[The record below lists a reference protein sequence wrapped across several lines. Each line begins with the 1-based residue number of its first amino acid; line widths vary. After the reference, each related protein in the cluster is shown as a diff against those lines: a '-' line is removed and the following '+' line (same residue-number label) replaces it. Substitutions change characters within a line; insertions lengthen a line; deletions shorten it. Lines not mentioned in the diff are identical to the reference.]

1 MSKDQIS
8 NFCNELSSFCN
19 NLQSST
25 NALKQSIDRRP
36 IPLDSAS
43 STFVQSLNS
52 RVSTATSGLEV
63 LESMSSTVSFQEL
76 LGHCNEMF
84 KINQTEMLQLED
96 HLKTYHGYVPA
107 SDVEEEDEVSDD
119 KLDSLS
125 SFYGSLSVADTG
137 FKNYDDDAL
146 FDESMSLKQFGL
158 SDACL
163 ASLALEDNVSS
174 PELEKVPNLEADS
187 ENLKAPEAPSPS
199 LKVLKSEFECLPTY
213 MKNLASWEE
222 LLVAVDK
229 INSSLSKKTSGCNF
243 FGQDD
248 IPSFDLGPKAR
259 SYLLLLVRM
268 NHMVVELIDGLLSYR
283 IL

>member
-1 MSKDQIS
+1 MMSKDQIS
-8 NFCNELSSFCN
+8 SFCNELSSFCN
-19 NLQSST
+19 HLQSST

-43 STFVQSLNS
+43 STFIQSLN
-52 RVSTATSGLEV
+52 RHVSTATSDLEM

-76 LGHCNEMF
+76 LGHCNELY
-84 KINQTEMLQLED
+84 KINQTDMVQLED
-96 HLKTYHGYVPA
+96 RLKTYGYVPA
-107 SDVEEEDEVSDD
+107 SNIAEEDEVFEMHSHASDD

-125 SFYGSLSVADTG
+125 SFYGSLSVADSG
-137 FKNYDDDAL
+137 FKNYEDDDL
-146 FDESMSLKQFGL
+146 FDESMSLKQLGL
-158 SDACL
+158 SDASL
-163 ASLALEDNVSS
+163 ARLALEDNVPS
-174 PELEKVPNLEADS
+174 PELEKVPD
-187 ENLKAPEAPSPS
+187 APSPA

-213 MKNLASWEE
+213 MKDLASWED

-229 INSSLSKKTSGCNF
+229 INSGLSKKTSGCNF

-268 NHMVVELIDGLLSYR
+268 NHMVVEVIDGLLSYR

>member
-8 NFCNELSSFCN
+8 SFCNELSSFCN
-19 NLQSST
+19 HLQSST

-43 STFVQSLNS
+43 STFVQSLNR
-52 RVSTATSGLEV
+52 RVSTATSDLEM

-76 LGHCNEMF
+76 LGHCNELY
-84 KINQTEMLQLED
+84 KINQSDMHQLED
-96 HLKTYHGYVPA
+96 HLKTYGYVPA
-107 SDVEEEDEVSDD
+107 SDIEEKDEVYNMRSPVSDD

-125 SFYGSLSVADTG
+125 SFYGSLFVPDSVVESG
-137 FKNYDDDAL
+137 FKNYEDDDDDL
-146 FDESMSLKQFGL
+146 FDESMSLKQLGL
-158 SDACL
+158 SDASL
-163 ASLALEDNVSS
+163 ARLALEDNVPS
-174 PELEKVPNLEADS
+174 PEVEKVPD
-187 ENLKAPEAPSPS
+187 APSPS

-213 MKNLASWEE
+213 MKDLASWED

-268 NHMVVELIDGLLSYR
+268 NHMVVEVIDGLLSYR

>member
-1 MSKDQIS
+1 MSKDQIL

-19 NLQSST
+19 HLQSST

-43 STFVQSLNS
+43 STFVQSLNH
-52 RVSTATSGLEV
+52 RVSTATSGLEL
-63 LESMSSTVSFQEL
+63 LESMSSTVSFEEL
-76 LGHCNEMF
+76 LGHCNEMY
-84 KINQTEMLQLED
+84 KINQTEMLQLQD
-96 HLKTYHGYVPA
+96 HLKTYGYVPA
-107 SDVEEEDEVSDD
+107 SDIEEEDEASDD

-125 SFYGSLSVADTG
+125 SFYGSLSVADSG

-146 FDESMSLKQFGL
+146 FDESMSLKQLGL

-163 ASLALEDNVSS
+163 ASLALEDNVPS

-187 ENLKAPEAPSPS
+187 ENLKAPEAPSPC
-199 LKVLKSEFECLPTY
+199 LNILKSQFECLPTY
-213 MKNLASWEE
+213 MKSLASWEE

-229 INSSLSKKTSGCNF
+229 INSNLSKKTSGCNF